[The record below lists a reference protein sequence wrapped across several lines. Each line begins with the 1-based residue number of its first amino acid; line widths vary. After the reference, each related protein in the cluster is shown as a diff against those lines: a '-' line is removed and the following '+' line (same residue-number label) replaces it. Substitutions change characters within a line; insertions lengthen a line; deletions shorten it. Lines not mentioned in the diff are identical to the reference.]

1 MLCIN
6 IESYMSMKKKF
17 VQKSIYVFQLHQLI
31 NFDYNNLFVPLANT
45 IRAKAV
51 IMLLNMQ

>member
-1 MLCIN
+1 
-6 IESYMSMKKKF
+6 MKKKF